1 MDATKP
7 APMTDAPAMPRAA
20 AAVAA
25 LSPVAARVPTDFWA
39 AVAFAADLEAAA
51 VELA

>member
-7 APMTDAPAMPRAA
+7 APMTDAPAMPRA

-39 AVAFAADLEAAA
+39 AVAFAAGLGAAA